1 MEIKISKLILNEYSV
16 VEEMVRTSTIPQY
29 YNNIDILINRL
40 FRYFYELDKDNAV
53 DLLKQELDKL
63 DIVYEDKAV
72 DDTIKKYTVI
82 QPLKRTNGI
91 NIYQEEVD
99 AINKISGR
107 QNQRVA
113 FCLLMVQKILSPHSN
128 KMYFTYE
135 KILPIMNS
143 ITSKKELDATI
154 YPLQQSGIIDIPL
167 FDDYIEIKIAR
178 TDGKVHTVIKDNFD
192 KIDGWFDEIFE
203 DVKPETIVM
212 VNLSNDE
219 TRIFKHMG
227 YRGTANVLQNE
238 GIKITGARIKEC
250 CDLTKEQLNGNTYFV
265 LDEKWCEAG
274 DYELRK
280 TNYIETMITIRHI
293 LIENKRN
300 KNKKKKLY
308 VRIDGGGDEILT
320 VRIK

>member
-63 DIVYEDKAV
+63 DIVYEDKFV

-91 NIYQEEVD
+91 NIYEEEVD

-107 QNQRVA
+107 QNQRAA

-192 KIDGWFDEIFE
+192 KIDGWFDKIFE
-203 DVKPETIVM
+203 EVKPETIVM
-212 VNLSNDE
+212 VNLETDE
-219 TRIFKHMG
+219 VRVFKYMG
-227 YRGTANVLQNE
+227 YRGTSNLLKEE
-238 GIKITGARIKEC
+238 GINIAGTDIKKICTLKR
-250 CDLTKEQLNGNTYFV
+250 EQQNGITFFV
-265 LDEKWCEAG
+265 LDEEWCGKG

-280 TNYIETMITIRHI
+280 ANYIKTMIIIRHM
-293 LIENKRN
+293 LVENKRN

-308 VRIDGGGDEILT
+308 VRIDGGEDEILT

>member
-1 MEIKISKLILNEYSV
+1 MELDKYKLIIDEYEV
-16 VEEMVRTSTIPQY
+16 VEGIIKTGIIPSY
-29 YNNIDILINRL
+29 YSNTGILVNRL
-40 FRYFYELDKDNAV
+40 YRYFYEVDRNNAV
-53 DLLKQELDKL
+53 ILLKQQLKKLKIIFSDK
-63 DIVYEDKAV
+63 VV

-91 NIYQEEVD
+91 NIYEEEVD
-99 AINKISGR
+99 AINKIKGR
-107 QNQRVA
+107 QNQRTA

-128 KMYFTYE
+128 KMYFTHE
-135 KILPIMNS
+135 KILPLMNS

-154 YPLQQSGIIDIPL
+154 YPLQQGGIIDIPL

-192 KIDGWFDEIFE
+192 KIDGWFDKIFE

-212 VNLSNDE
+212 VNLETDE
-219 TRIFKHMG
+219 VRVFKHMG
-227 YRGTANVLQNE
+227 YRGTSNLLKEE
-238 GIKITGARIKEC
+238 GINIAGTDIKKICTLKR
-250 CDLTKEQLNGNTYFV
+250 EQQNGITFFV

-280 TNYIETMITIRHI
+280 TNYIKTMIIIRHM
-293 LIENKRN
+293 LVENKRN

-308 VRIDGGGDEILT
+308 ARIDGGDGEILT